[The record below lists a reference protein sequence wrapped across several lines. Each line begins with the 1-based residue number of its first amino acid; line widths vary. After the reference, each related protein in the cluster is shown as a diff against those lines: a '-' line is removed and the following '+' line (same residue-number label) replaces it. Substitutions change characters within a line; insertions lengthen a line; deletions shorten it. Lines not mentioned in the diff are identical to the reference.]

1 MFQPRFTP
9 LALICVALATPAL
22 AAEQGVTRARLELDK
37 VERELK
43 NYETI
48 DVARANKLIKKVN
61 KAVDYLKGCK
71 DRSAADWQEQAKR
84 SQALDKAVR
93 AKIKGAAP
101 GEGAASEPD
110 ATTRAAKTSVD
121 AVEAELA
128 KLAPG
133 DVKNA
138 SRLVKQLNAA
148 RKTLGKS
155 DAAHR
160 QHPLWNETVKR
171 SNALDKAIRARAKE
185 KPAQPKGTGPAQPTP
200 KGAGDAKAPK
210 LPFGAMPA
218 DQPPMGPRDRVAWRR
233 YFGGL
238 KRLYTDRAKQD
249 PRRFGR
255 ADQRDAE
262 LRLIKGLRTNLSKR
276 IGAQDHPRVKWA
288 KEVLDATEALVE
300 QKHEVGKKQLA
311 EAKAA
316 AEKEAGDVE
325 QELQEI
331 EAFFD
336 KDRLDCVLKPPFPA
350 PKVEEWLKKLADLEA
365 LAPKGL
371 ALVEKFKQE
380 RPRYAKLPRVRKLEG
395 LFERGISNSVKRGVE
410 RTALHYKVSSSIHQ
424 GEMTAQIGFA
434 KNLLKYTS
442 KGIKEN
448 NLASDKWVKDSLQ
461 TIDDGILAANAKQMV
476 LEKRLNKRD
485 PELVTLMVQLRQ
497 LRTKLAGAAK
507 RLLADTRMPA
517 ADGADG
523 KLLALAK
530 STVKRAK
537 WDPSTWKR
545 VVINRGKKRHEQRMR
560 EAREDGRYLRIWKWT
575 EVWEDFQ
582 VCAAEEVEG
591 ELRLVY
597 YTLKYLHVGPPW
609 KTTKTWYVRGR
620 IVSRR
625 ILPENVNK

>member
-1 MFQPRFTP
+1 MFQPRHTP
-9 LALICVALATPAL
+9 LALICVALAAPAL

-61 KAVDYLKGCK
+61 KAVGYLKGCK
-71 DRSAADWQEQAKR
+71 DRSAADWQTQAKR
-84 SQALDKAVR
+84 SQELDKAVR
-93 AKIKGAAP
+93 AKIKGASP
-101 GEGAASEPD
+101 STEGAPAEPD
-110 ATTRAAKTSVD
+110 ATTLAAKKSVD
-121 AVEAELA
+121 AVEKELP

-133 DVKNA
+133 DTKNA
-138 SRLVKQLNAA
+138 SRLVKKLNAA
-148 RKTLGKS
+148 RKTLSKS

-171 SNALDKAIRARAKE
+171 SNALDKQIRARAKE
-185 KPAQPKGTGPAQPTP
+185 KPAAKPDSGKPTGGEDPQ
-200 KGAGDAKAPK
+200 AKK
-210 LPFGAMPA
+210 RTLPFGTMPP
-218 DQPPMGPRDRVAWRR
+218 DQPPMSPRDRVAWRR
-233 YFGGL
+233 YFAGL
-238 KRLYTDRAKQD
+238 ERNYTTRAARD
-249 PRRFGR
+249 PRKVGR
-255 ADQRDAE
+255 PDQLDAE
-262 LRLIKGLRTNLSKR
+262 LRLIKNQRANLAKR
-276 IGAQDHPRVKWA
+276 IGAQAHPRVKWA
-288 KEVLDATEALVE
+288 KEVIDATEAMVKKQHAE
-300 QKHEVGKKQLA
+300 GKKQLA

-325 QELQEI
+325 AELREI

-395 LFERGISNSVKRGVE
+395 LFKRGIPNNVKRGVE
-410 RTALHYKVSSSIHQ
+410 RTALHYTVSNSTHQ

-434 KNLLKYTS
+434 QRLLDYTA
-442 KGIKEN
+442 KGIKES

-461 TIDDGILAANAKQMV
+461 TIDDGIMAANAKQMV
-476 LEKRLNKRD
+476 LEKRFNKRD
-485 PELVTLMVQLRQ
+485 PKLMTLMVQLRQ
-497 LRTKLAGAAK
+497 LRTKLADAAK

-517 ADGADG
+517 ADSTDA

-537 WDPSTWKR
+537 WDPSSWKR